1 VCVAISDSETNF
13 TKVAEIISLGTS
25 GEWDDYRLKR
35 ISGTLILSVYYILYS
50 AHDGSTWRGGFASGS
65 NPFSILQKFPGNP
78 ILDLGNAGEWDE
90 SSVMY
95 PAMIMAED
103 KFYVYY
109 WGWNSIQVK

>member
-1 VCVAISDSETNF
+1 MCVAISDSETNF